1 MSSPPTQRAA
11 ELRVAHVIST
21 PSGVGGAERMLSD
34 LLSHATHPRQTTTV
48 LNPFAL
54 DPDDPAAR
62 ELYAP
67 ASYEACRGASW
78 RELPALRRWLA
89 NRLER
94 FDPDIVHAHLFHAS
108 VLVASLPRP
117 GHARLVLSHQHGDH
131 FHASG
136 ARLGELLDRV
146 AGRRFDHV
154 VGCSQSVEDYL
165 LYRYGYPPG
174 RVSHVHNGW
183 SGEPHERRPDPGR
196 HDVICVARL
205 RAQKNHATLID
216 AHARVRAQVPDAR
229 LLLAGDGAERE
240 AIRAHTRRLG
250 LDGSVELLGSVDDV
264 WPLLARAHVFVLPSL
279 YEPLGIA
286 VLEAMAAGLP
296 VVASSVG
303 GLREIV
309 EDDVTGYL
317 VPAGD
322 AGALADRVTRLL
334 QDPKLATQMGERG
347 RQAAANYRVERSVE
361 RYERLYE
368 RLRSEPIERGP
379 ARLRSV
385 TRRCGGPRRR

>member
-1 MSSPPTQRAA
+1 MSCLPPQHAD

-21 PSGVGGAERMLSD
+21 PTGVGGAERFLSD
-34 LLSHATHPRQTTTV
+34 LLSHGTHPRQTTTV

-54 DPDDPAAR
+54 EPDDPRAH

-67 ASYEACRGASW
+67 ASYEACRATTW
-78 RELPALRRWLA
+78 RELPAVRRWLSE
-89 NRLER
+89 RLER
-94 FDPDIVHAHLFHAS
+94 FDPHIVHAHLFHAS
-108 VLVASLPRP
+108 VLVASLRRC
-117 GHARLVLSHQHGDH
+117 GQARLLLSHQHGDH
-131 FHASG
+131 FLATG
-136 ARLGELLDRV
+136 ARFEELLDRL

-154 VGCSQSVEDYL
+154 VGCSQSVEDFL
-165 LYRYGYPPG
+165 LYRYGYAPA

-183 SGEPHERRPDPGR
+183 SGAPLQRHPDPAR

-216 AHARVRAQVPDAR
+216 ALARVRAEVPDVR
-229 LLLAGDGAERE
+229 LLLVGDGAERE
-240 AIRAHTRRLG
+240 AVRAHARRSG
-250 LDGSVELLGSVDDV
+250 LDGSVELLGSVEDV
-264 WPLLARAHVFVLPSL
+264 WPLLAQAHVFVLPSR

-296 VVASSVG
+296 VVASAVG

-309 EDDVTGYL
+309 QDGITGYL
-317 VPAGD
+317 VPPGD

-334 QDPKLATQMGERG
+334 QDTDLATEMGRRG
-347 RQAAANYRVERSVE
+347 RETAANYRIERAVE

-368 RLRSEPIERGP
+368 RLQNESTARRSSG
-379 ARLRSV
+379 LRSI
-385 TRRCGGPRRR
+385 TSCGGARRRR